1 MDFSIDFPPFNCL
14 DFEKIYPKVASAVA
28 YREYLIKMSKKYE
41 KTPRNGNHG
50 SILWWRWTRRESQ

>member
-1 MDFSIDFPPFNCL
+1 
-14 DFEKIYPKVASAVA
+14 
-28 YREYLIKMSKKYE
+28 MSKKYE